1 MRLTFFR
8 YPELCL
14 FQGYWDD
21 QSQTIFVIFDFL
33 FLIILPCCGSH
44 TITCWICCVFW
55 YIGKRRSST
64 HLTSLKKELRKVQET
79 DLPSYKSERQCRYI
93 SDNIA
98 RDLKAIKPQ
107 TEINIIS
114 YWLNIM
120 YEDPCIP
127 AYLSKKDIVIPGEF
141 LHKSVTL
148 VQRAEHISKEL
159 LNKRQQYDSQSER
172 HIGIAFVLLLTF
184 QIPMWRDG
192 L

>member
-1 MRLTFFR
+1 
-8 YPELCL
+8 
-14 FQGYWDD
+14 
-21 QSQTIFVIFDFL
+21 
-33 FLIILPCCGSH
+33 
-44 TITCWICCVFW
+44 
-55 YIGKRRSST
+55 
-64 HLTSLKKELRKVQET
+64 
-79 DLPSYKSERQCRYI
+79 
-93 SDNIA
+93 
-98 RDLKAIKPQ
+98 
-107 TEINIIS
+107 
-114 YWLNIM
+114 M